1 MADEEKKPSS
11 SVTEDALF
19 VFGGLAVLVVVWY
32 LLGGPGRADLKG
44 LFLAPPAPL
53 GSGEAYGPQFGE
65 PSTTT
70 LQSQ

>member
-1 MADEEKKPSS
+1 MADDEKKAGS
-11 SVTEDALF
+11 SVMEDALF

-65 PSTTT
+65 PTPTTT
-70 LQSQ
+70 QSQ